1 MYGIVLDRQTS
12 CKNGALDLLTDVRF
26 TLATESIV
34 KSWRD
39 AQRQVFRY
47 LVDEANP
54 WQPSSRAHHTV
65 DLPLLF
71 GSFDLS
77 FNPAASKVSAMM
89 SQKWIDFI
97 AGSDPWNPTDYFAFG
112 PLGRSMVVSEDEFTA
127 RRRKR
132 HCDAINRIGA
142 HRVDEVW
149 KSLAVGNMSFDN

>member
-1 MYGIVLDRQTS
+1 LYGIVLDRQTS

-77 FNPAASKVSAMM
+77 FNPAAS
-89 SQKWIDFI
+89 FI
-97 AGSDPWNPTDYFAFG
+97 AGSDPWNPIDYFAFG